1 MNQPGNREVLT
12 RWIAYNDVEP
22 IPFPWLQTATVAFES
37 YRVAQYLA
45 AKMGTEL
52 EPRSLGSFMPG
63 GDQKTSPK
71 VMDMDDAREWALRKI
86 R

>member
-1 MNQPGNREVLT
+1 
-12 RWIAYNDVEP
+12 
-22 IPFPWLQTATVAFES
+22 
-37 YRVAQYLA
+37 
-45 AKMGTEL
+45 MGTEL